1 MNTSTEFWEKKIM
14 MSVDINSDMMHEFI
28 KLTGDDAP
36 HHISMESANAL
47 GYENILVQGLLVL
60 SLTGR
65 ASSQYLIE
73 INRGGVTY
81 GYDQIRFIKPIYTE
95 TNLQILYEPKNINQK
110 NIVTS
115 RISILNKLG
124 EKVLVADHLL
134 KLL

>member
-1 MNTSTEFWEKKIM
+1 M

-47 GYENILVQGLLVL
+47 GYEKILVQGLLVL

-81 GYDQIRFIKPIYTE
+81 GYDQIRFIKPI
-95 TNLQILYEPKNINQK
+95 
-110 NIVTS
+110 
-115 RISILNKLG
+115 
-124 EKVLVADHLL
+124 
-134 KLL
+134 